1 MNEIVYNNYD
11 LVAFE
16 QDGEVVVAVTFY
28 RYYKKKAKGEVNYRW
43 RTRCPEL
50 VDKIV
55 RHRTKVFTGQLIQL
69 AKAYGEKRAIK
80 YQKTGGRGM
89 SKYDR
94 DAIEIYI
101 LDHIDTDN
109 YKKQFRYDREY
120 LVFMLNVFKD
130 EYKEHI
136 KRDGIKKAFEDYIMT
151 LPSIFSVDVANY
163 KIKDLLRLWEVEFD
177 DDDDEIYILYKKII
191 REVFFKMCN
200 DMNIRF

>member
-16 QDGEVVVAVTFY
+16 QNGEVVVAVTFY

-43 RTRCPEL
+43 RTRCQEL

-55 RHRTKVFTGQLIQL
+55 KHRTKVFTGQLIQL
-69 AKAYGEKRAIK
+69 AKAYGGEKGYKISK
-80 YQKTGGRGM
+80 GGGRSM

-109 YKKQFRYDREY
+109 YGKQFKYDREY
-120 LVFMLNVFKD
+120 MSFMLSVFKN

-136 KRDGIKKAFEDYIMT
+136 KRDGIKKAFEDYIMSV
-151 LPSIFSVDVANY
+151 PSIFRIHIADCDIRY
-163 KIKDLLRLWEVEFD
+163 LLRSWGVEFD
-177 DDDDEIYILYKKII
+177 EDDDEIYILYKKII
-191 REVFFKMCN
+191 REVFFKMCE
-200 DMNIRF
+200 DMKVC

>member
-16 QDGEVVVAVTFY
+16 QNGEVVVAVTFY

-43 RTRCPEL
+43 RARCPEL

-55 RHRTKVFTGQLIQL
+55 KHRTKVFTGQLIQL
-69 AKAYGEKRAIK
+69 AKAYGEKKGYKISK
-80 YQKTGGRGM
+80 GGGRSM

-94 DAIEIYI
+94 DAIERYI

-109 YKKQFRYDREY
+109 YGKQFKYDREY
-120 LVFMLNVFKD
+120 MSFMLSVFKD

-136 KRDGIKKAFEDYIMT
+136 KRDGIKKAFEDYIMSV
-151 LPSIFSVDVANY
+151 PSIFRIHIADCDIRY
-163 KIKDLLRLWEVEFD
+163 LLRSWEVEFD

>member
-69 AKAYGEKRAIK
+69 AKAYGEKRVIK

-136 KRDGIKKAFEDYIMT
+136 KRDGIEKAFEDYIMT

-163 KIKDLLRLWEVEFD
+163 KIKDLLRSWEVEFD
-177 DDDDEIYILYKKII
+177 EDDDEIYILYKRII
-191 REVFFKMCN
+191 REVFFKMCE
-200 DMNIRF
+200 DMKVC

>member
-69 AKAYGEKRAIK
+69 AKAYGEKRVIK

-109 YKKQFRYDREY
+109 YKKRFRYDREY

-136 KRDGIKKAFEDYIMT
+136 KRDGIEKAFEDYIMT

-163 KIKDLLRLWEVEFD
+163 KIKDLLRSWEVEFD
-177 DDDDEIYILYKKII
+177 EDDDEIYILYKRII
-191 REVFFKMCN
+191 REVFFKMCE
-200 DMNIRF
+200 DMKVC

>member
-1 MNEIVYNNYD
+1 MNEITYNNYD

-16 QDGEVVVAVTFY
+16 QNGEVVVAVTFY

-50 VDKIV
+50 VDKIAKY
-55 RHRTKVFTGQLIQL
+55 RTKVFTGQLIQL
-69 AKAYGEKRAIK
+69 AKAYGEKKVIK
-80 YQKTGGRGM
+80 YQKGGGRSM

-109 YKKQFRYDREY
+109 YGKQFKYDREY
-120 LVFMLNVFKD
+120 LSFMLNVFKD

-136 KRDGIKKAFEDYIMT
+136 KRDGIKKAFEDYIMSV
-151 LPSIFSVDVANY
+151 PSIFRIHIADCDIRY
-163 KIKDLLRLWEVEFD
+163 LLRSWGVEFD
-177 DDDDEIYILYKKII
+177 EDDDEIYILYKRII
-191 REVFFKMCN
+191 REVFFKMCE
-200 DMNIRF
+200 DMKVC

>member
-69 AKAYGEKRAIK
+69 AKAYGEKRVIK
-80 YQKTGGRGM
+80 YQKQEEEVCQ
-89 SKYDR
+89 KYDR

-136 KRDGIKKAFEDYIMT
+136 KRDGIEKAFEDYIMT

-163 KIKDLLRLWEVEFD
+163 KIKDLLRSWEVEFD
-177 DDDDEIYILYKKII
+177 EDDDEIYILYKRII
-191 REVFFKMCN
+191 REVFFKMCE
-200 DMNIRF
+200 DMKVC